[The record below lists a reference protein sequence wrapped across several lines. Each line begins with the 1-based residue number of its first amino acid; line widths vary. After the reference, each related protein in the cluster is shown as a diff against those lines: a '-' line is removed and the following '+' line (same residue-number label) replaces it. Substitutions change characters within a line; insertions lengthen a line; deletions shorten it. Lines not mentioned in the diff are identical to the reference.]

1 VTVQDI
7 VAANRYMVIATADE
21 HGVPWATPVW
31 FATEDHRHFFWVS
44 DPNARHSRNITVR
57 RDIAIAIFD
66 SSVTPDDAA
75 AVYMPARAEQI
86 SPGDIGVFARESA
99 RQGLSVWGEADVT
112 APAKHRLY
120 RATASEH
127 FTLGP
132 GDERVPQSV

>member
-1 VTVQDI
+1 MTVQDI

-21 HGVPWATPVW
+21 QGVPWATPVW
-31 FATEDHRHFFWVS
+31 FATEDHRRFFWVS
-44 DPNARHSRNITVR
+44 DPNARHSRNIAVR

-66 SSVTPDDAA
+66 SSVTPGNAA
-75 AVYMPARAEQI
+75 AVYMPARAEQVA
-86 SPGDIGVFARESA
+86 PGDIGVFARESRA
-99 RQGLSVWGEADVT
+99 RACRCGGEADVS